1 VAVLLV
7 IEERKSK
14 CVNMFLYFLMG
25 PREEGKNGVMFYQS
39 LSHALFA
46 NMPSTACVLDYI
58 VIFCVLSRL
67 YFKFKLKLQRKSFL
81 AIFHVLESVNLLM

>member
-58 VIFCVLSRL
+58 VILC
-67 YFKFKLKLQRKSFL
+67 
-81 AIFHVLESVNLLM
+81 IE